1 MDVELEFREPHV
13 RLTMLDEG
21 HSSVAQSGIDAAI
34 AAAAAT
40 VERAGGSVT
49 VIRASILRTK
59 VEITLPLIETAAVKA
74 VAASESAIVRHG
86 LQEVL
91 RTAGGIELV
100 AIADGPNRLVET
112 CRALSPD
119 VAILALGSVSAD
131 SVAQMSWIRD
141 ASPGTE
147 LLVLAPRVETWDVEA
162 CLNAGARGCMPDDLE
177 PGELAAAVRGV
188 ADGDYQVPRPVS
200 DTMLSRYAH
209 LMADRGG
216 HEALSQREIEVLA
229 LMVRGCKN
237 REIAD
242 QLFISQHTVK
252 SHVARVFQ
260 KLGVPDRASAVRVA
274 LLRRL
279 VVDAPD

>member
-1 MDVELEFREPHV
+1 
-13 RLTMLDEG
+13 
-21 HSSVAQSGIDAAI
+21 
-34 AAAAAT
+34 
-40 VERAGGSVT
+40 
-49 VIRASILRTK
+49 
-59 VEITLPLIETAAVKA
+59 
-74 VAASESAIVRHG
+74 
-86 LQEVL
+86 
-91 RTAGGIELV
+91 
-100 AIADGPNRLVET
+100 
-112 CRALSPD
+112 
-119 VAILALGSVSAD
+119 
-131 SVAQMSWIRD
+131 
-141 ASPGTE
+141 
-147 LLVLAPRVETWDVEA
+147 
-162 CLNAGARGCMPDDLE
+162 MPDDLE